1 MKHRTRNILIIVGL
15 AIILFEIIGF
25 SNPLTFRYYNIK
37 SNKILSNIRIVQI
50 SDLHNTIYKNNQ
62 QELIDKIKSTN
73 PDVIVLTGD
82 IGDDHEPILGTKL
95 LLEGI
100 KDIAPIYYVIGNHE
114 YWAHNTDEILDIIR
128 SYSVDILDEKTIELN
143 INGQKIMLSGINDPD
158 VERYTTRAYDLSFL
172 YNLNKNYFNI
182 LLAHR
187 PERIK
192 EYTKY
197 NIDLVLSGH
206 THGGQMAI
214 PFLINGLYAP
224 NQGFFP
230 KYAGGLYIVD
240 NVKMIISRGLA
251 YNPRLPRFYNRPEI
265 VVIDLIGE
273 FDD

>member
-1 MKHRTRNILIIVGL
+1 MKHKTRNILIIIG
-15 AIILFEIIGF
+15 ITIMLFEIIGF

-37 SNKILSNIRIVQI
+37 SSKILSNIRIVQI

-62 QELIDKIKSTN
+62 QELIDKIKETT
-73 PDVIVLTGD
+73 PDIIVLTGD
-82 IGDDHEPILGTKL
+82 IGDDHEPMLGTQL
-95 LLEGI
+95 LLDGI
-100 KDIAPIYYVIGNHE
+100 KDISPIYYVIGNHE
-114 YWAHNTDEILDIIR
+114 YWAHNTNEILDIIK
-128 SYSVDILDEKTIELN
+128 SYGVEILDERIVELN
-143 INGQKIMLSGINDPD
+143 INSQKIMLSGINDPD
-158 VERYTTRAYDLSFL
+158 VEQYTNREYDLSFL
-172 YNLNKNYFNI
+172 NNANKNYFNV

-187 PERIK
+187 PERIN
-192 EYTKY
+192 EYTQY

-206 THGGQMAI
+206 AHGGQIAI

-240 NVKMIISRGLA
+240 NVKMIVSRGLA
-251 YNPRLPRFYNRPEI
+251 YNTRLPRFYNRPEI

>member
-1 MKHRTRNILIIVGL
+1 MKHKFRNILLLLLI
-15 AIILFEIIGF
+15 AIIAFYVIGF
-25 SNPLTFRYYNIK
+25 LNPITIRHYDIR
-37 SNKILSNIRIVQI
+37 SNKILSSIRIVQI

-62 QELIDKIKSTN
+62 QDLIDKIKKTN
-73 PDVIVLTGD
+73 PDIIVLTGD
-82 IGDDHEPILGTKL
+82 IGDDHEPILGTQL
-95 LLEGI
+95 LLDGI
-100 KDIAPIYYVIGNHE
+100 KDVAPLYYVIGNHE
-114 YWAHNTDEILDIIR
+114 YWARNTSEILDIIK
-128 SYSVDILDEKTIELN
+128 SYGVEILDEKTVELN

-158 VERYTTRAYDLSFL
+158 VERYTNRAYDLSFL
-172 YNLNKNYFNI
+172 HNINKNYFNI

-192 EYTKY
+192 EYTRY

-206 THGGQMAI
+206 AHGGQIAI

-230 KYAGGLYIVD
+230 KYAGGMYNVD
-240 NVKMIISRGLA
+240 NVKMIVSRGLA
-251 YNPRLPRFYNRPEI
+251 FNTRLPRFYNRPEI